1 MTQAAASTM
10 VFLLDRALEPSAY
23 EARWADGTAPDRRP
37 YGTEHVPAGWT
48 FEYATASEPRFLGR
62 IARFLHARL
71 GFDVVRAL
79 ANVRTLRSSDV
90 VYCHT
95 EHEYL
100 AAALVLL
107 PWRNRPL
114 LVGQTIWL
122 FDSWEAQPRW
132 RRRLCK
138 TLLGRVDL
146 MIANARPNLESGRR
160 LSARSEH
167 VYLPF
172 GSSRAF
178 DHVTRSPGRP
188 DVLSV
193 GNDRARDWDT
203 FADAMGTLPN
213 LTARV
218 ASKARVLVGGH
229 DVSRPTRT
237 VAELRE
243 LYGGATLLVAAV
255 KENSYASG
263 ITAILEAVACRTPVI
278 ATRTGGLDEYFDDSE
293 VTFVRPGSAV
303 ELAQAVEAV
312 RADPQGAAERAGR
325 ARRRLDADGYW
336 IDQYWVRVTDTA
348 RAMLHARGEPTPRR

>member
-1 MTQAAASTM
+1 MNQAAARTM
-10 VFLLDRALEPSAY
+10 VFLFDRALEPSAY
-23 EARWADGTAPDRRP
+23 ETRWAAGTAPDRRP
-37 YGTEHVPAGWT
+37 YGTEHVPDRWT
-48 FEYATASEPRFLGR
+48 FEYATASEPRRLGR

-100 AAALVLL
+100 AAAFVLL
-107 PWRNRPL
+107 PWRRRPL

-122 FDSWEAQPRW
+122 FDSWEALPRW
-132 RRRLCK
+132 RRHLYR

-146 MIANARPNLESGRR
+146 LVANATPNLESGRR
-160 LSARSEH
+160 LSTRSEH

-172 GSSRAF
+172 GASRGF
-178 DHVTRSPGRP
+178 DHVTRSPGQP

-203 FADAMGTLPN
+203 FAEAMDTFPD
-213 LTARV
+213 LTIRV
-218 ASKARVLVGGH
+218 ASKAQVLVGER
-229 DVSRPTRT
+229 DVSRPTST
-237 VAELRE
+237 VAELRD
-243 LYGGATLLVAAV
+243 LYGEADLLAAAV
-255 KENSYASG
+255 TENSYASG

-278 ATRTGGLDEYFDDSE
+278 ATRTGGLDDYFDDSE
-293 VTFVRPGSAV
+293 MTFVRPGSPA
-303 ELAQAVEAV
+303 ELARAVEAV
-312 RADPQGAAERAGR
+312 RADPQGAAERADR

-336 IDQYWVRVTDTA
+336 IDQYWVRVTDA
-348 RAMLHARGEPTPRR
+348 AQALLQARGEPAARR